1 MVAGTCEECGVL
13 AGVGEPSAL
22 SSCCYR
28 LAGARSTWCL
38 HERQVGVECLERA
51 CPGLLVRHAQEPQPG
66 VPAWSQPG
74 ARPMAW
80 GRWVGWRRDAEPCQ
94 ALVSPEHTAQLPS
107 QALGT
112 AAA

>member
-1 MVAGTCEECGVL
+1 MVAGTCEEYGVL

-38 HERQVGVECLERA
+38 HERQVDVECLERA

-66 VPAWSQPG
+66 ASLEPAWSQTHGLGKVGGLVARCRTMPG
-74 ARPMAW
+74 PRI
-80 GRWVGWRRDAEPCQ
+80 
-94 ALVSPEHTAQLPS
+94 S
-107 QALGT
+107 
-112 AAA
+112 